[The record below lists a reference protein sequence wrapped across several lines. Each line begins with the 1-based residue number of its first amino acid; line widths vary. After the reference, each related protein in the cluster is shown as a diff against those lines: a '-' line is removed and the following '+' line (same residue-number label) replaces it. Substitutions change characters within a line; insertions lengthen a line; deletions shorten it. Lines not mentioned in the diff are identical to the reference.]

1 MNAPT
6 LVPTAARAPR
16 AWLPW
21 AMSALAALLGLV
33 YGFDAGQRMSGPML
47 GVVMALNAAV
57 IAGLLAGAV
66 VDRIEHLLRGRTAA
80 RS

>member
-1 MNAPT
+1 
-6 LVPTAARAPR
+6 
-16 AWLPW
+16 
-21 AMSALAALLGLV
+21 MSALAALLGLV

-57 IAGLLAGAV
+57 IASLLAGAV
-66 VDRIEHLLRGRTAA
+66 ADRIEHLLRGRPAA